1 MKKYIFGALIIII
14 GLLILFAPFGYA
26 HICPMRDDGSCMKC
40 HWMGEA
46 VRMLGGLITVMGLVF
61 CICKR
66 SRFGIAVYNIGS
78 AVCLFLLTTV
88 VIGTCKHA
96 GMSCNM
102 YTKPVIMLLGAALL
116 VVNGIY
122 LFLSRKDTSV

>member
-14 GLLILFAPFGYA
+14 GLLIFFAPFGYA

-40 HWMGEA
+40 HW
-46 VRMLGGLITVMGLVF
+46 MGLVF

-116 VVNGIY
+116 AVNGIY